1 MSSIIAQTTDGA
13 ENIGTADGRDF
24 PSETARD
31 APFGDDPV
39 LPVRT
44 SAAPCSALGCDH
56 EDPELALITGTGT
69 GGGTASGTDRQER

>member
-1 MSSIIAQTTDGA
+1 M
-13 ENIGTADGRDF
+13 GR
-24 PSETARD
+24 SRARTGSTVIVRR
-31 APFGDDPV
+31 AY